1 MARFTGWRLMARDR
15 AAYLWVTY
23 GITPEEYD
31 EILAF
36 QGGVCAICQKEPV
49 GRHFD
54 VDHEHVRGYK
64 AMIPEHKRRYVRG
77 IACWS
82 CNKFRINGHDVQSAA
97 AVLAY
102 LRNPPARKV
111 LK

>member
-1 MARFTGWRLMARDR
+1 MGRNR

-23 GITPEEYD
+23 GITLDEYD
-31 EILAF
+31 AILLA
-36 QGGVCAICQKEPV
+36 QGGVCAICKKEPV
-49 GRHFD
+49 ARHFD

-64 AMIPEHKRRYVRG
+64 NMIPEHKRRYVRG

-82 CNKFRINGHDVQSAA
+82 CNKFRINGHDVASAA